1 VATFSTGFAQVES
14 VLAEVNWI
22 ASDKRTAFQARLK
35 NFQRLG
41 LLENIP
47 EGRGKAATYDAHHV
61 LMLGLAVEFGQLGFA
76 PDTTVSILKRNR
88 AHVVR
93 AIASI
98 PRNEKE
104 AEAWS
109 PQLVY
114 FDPANLS
121 SLMQTP
127 VEELQ
132 WQDFAFAP
140 AEEFKEG
147 LRDLLARGCTRLAV
161 INVTGLVV
169 RIAMALERVSELRGL
184 MPGWHYSQALRTWA
198 ADEIRAHASAVLN
211 EPSPRRARRWI
222 KKKQR

>member
-1 VATFSTGFAQVES
+1 MATFSMGFAQVDA

-41 LLENIP
+41 LLEDIR
-47 EGRGKAATYDAHHV
+47 EGRGKAAAYDAHHV
-61 LMLGLAVEFGQLGFA
+61 LLLGLAVEFAQLGFA
-76 PDTTVSILKRNR
+76 PDMTVSILKRNM
-88 AHVVR
+88 AHIVR

-98 PRNEKE
+98 PRDEKE
-104 AEAWS
+104 AESWS

-132 WQDFAFAP
+132 WQDFTFAS
-140 AEEFKEG
+140 AKEFKDG
-147 LRDLLARGCTRLAV
+147 LRDLLARGCTRLAL

-169 RIAMALERVSELRGL
+169 RIAMALERVTELRGL
-184 MPGWHYSQALRTWA
+184 SPGWHYSQALRTWSA
-198 ADEIRAHASAVLN
+198 EEIRARGRELLKK
-211 EPSPRRARRWI
+211 PSPRKARRWI
-222 KKKQR
+222 KKR